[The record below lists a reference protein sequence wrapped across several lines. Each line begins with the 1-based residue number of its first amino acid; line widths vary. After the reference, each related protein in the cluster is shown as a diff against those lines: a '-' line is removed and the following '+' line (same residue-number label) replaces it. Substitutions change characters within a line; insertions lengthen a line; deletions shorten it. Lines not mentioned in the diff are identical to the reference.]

1 MSRHLAGRR
10 HSSSFIA
17 GENGWEHRGGIP
29 WADAPVPRIWHLC
42 RAQTQGWV
50 NLRDWSQICA
60 CGGTRIGD
68 GPWQDRNSRR
78 ADPRPP

>member
-10 HSSSFIA
+10 HSSSFEA
-17 GENGWEHRGGIP
+17 GADGWEHRGGIP
-29 WADAPVPRIWHLC
+29 WGDAPVPRTWHLC

-60 CGGTRIGD
+60 CGGTRIGN

-78 ADPRPP
+78 TKPAPP